1 MTEERKHRGRPSR
14 NLTEWIRSAATLEE
28 KAMLAKIAAH
38 YGDETESAAIR
49 RIVRLQFA
57 SITTSTNQPAS

>member
-1 MTEERKHRGRPSR
+1 
-14 NLTEWIRSAATLEE
+14 
-28 KAMLAKIAAH
+28 MLAKIAAH